1 MYRDMLDRLRDQVL
15 DMGEY
20 EDMLDAIASVINTT
34 AETIA
39 ENRDLD
45 YNMVLMVLNEMFI
58 ADRYSEEEIII
69 ELRDAGSI

>member
-1 MYRDMLDRLRDQVL
+1 MYRDVLDELRDCIV

-20 EDMLDAIASVINTT
+20 EDLLDAIASVINTT

-45 YNMVLMVLNEMFI
+45 YNMVLLVLNEMFI
-58 ADRYSEEEIII
+58 ADRYSEEEIIS
-69 ELRDAGSI
+69 ELSDAGSI